1 MFNCFLFDIWLVPK
15 PSWQRCFFSHENV
28 QILKTTQIIFQEPT
42 QGQSELKKPQTVL
55 FWRRLDSKL
64 LLKDFLENC
73 TIANR
78 ITIQSV
84 IMSCQPNKTVCQ
96 RKTWNKETL
105 KYFSFRYN
113 TISIFHKGQEVRK
126 FLDGQL
132 QKLCLE

>member
-15 PSWQRCFFSHENV
+15 PSRQRCFFSHENV
-28 QILKTTQIIFQEPT
+28 QILTTTQIIFHEPT

-55 FWRRLDSKL
+55 FCRILDSKL

-96 RKTWNKETL
+96 RKTWNKETF
-105 KYFSFRYN
+105 KYFSLGIIPFPFF
-113 TISIFHKGQEVRK
+113 IKGRRCGNSLMDSSRNCV
-126 FLDGQL
+126 
-132 QKLCLE
+132 